1 VAAALRS
8 LLADPGLRASMGE
21 AARQRVVESYDYEGL
36 SLRLA
41 AALREV
47 EG

>member
-1 VAAALRS
+1 VAAALRA

-21 AARQRVVESYDYEGL
+21 AARLRVVDYYDYDGL

-47 EG
+47 ES